1 MPRLLLCVFLCVGLV
16 WAQGGV
22 QKMPNGD
29 MIVEAEGLGRNG
41 TEAMLNAK
49 RAAVEKGI
57 GVFIQSETEIKNFM
71 VNKDVVLTRTVGSVK
86 SAETLSQSTGP
97 DGAVTI
103 SIRAIVSSAGI
114 RDNLAALR
122 ILLESME
129 KPRVMVLVKER
140 NVDADAPSNA
150 VETEI
155 LRYLTEKEFNLV
167 DPSAVE
173 QLKEQEKALK
183 AAQGDAA
190 AAAAIGAEAGAE
202 MIITGT
208 GTAKVAEG
216 LSASM
221 GGMKSAQAD
230 VAVKVIVCATAKVV
244 TAKSEH
250 AAVMHIN
257 PQTGGIAALTKA
269 TQKILDQYVFEKI
282 VGSWQDAINNGIP
295 LRVMVGDVRSFK
307 TSSEVMKAIQNAAS
321 VVKVAKRSW
330 NQTTGVLELEVTYK
344 GNGDGFSETV
354 DSHALPGGG
363 KLQIVGGGQN
373 SIRMK
378 VGP

>member
-1 MPRLLLCVFLCVGLV
+1 MSRLILSLLLCAGLA
-16 WAQGGV
+16 WPQGGV
-22 QKMPNGD
+22 QKLPNGD
-29 MIVEAEGLGRNG
+29 LVVEAEGLGRNA

-57 GVFIQSETEIKNFM
+57 GVSITSETEIKNFM
-71 VNKDVVLTRTVGSVK
+71 VNKDVVLTRTAGSVK
-86 SAETLSQSTGP
+86 SAEILSQTTGP
-97 DGAVTI
+97 DGAVTVN
-103 SIRAIVSSAGI
+103 IRAMVSSSGI

-129 KPRVMVLVKER
+129 KPRVMVLIKEK

-173 QLKEQEKALK
+173 QLREQEKAFK
-183 AAQGDAA
+183 AAGGDAA

-208 GTAKVAEG
+208 GTARVAEG
-216 LSASM
+216 VPDMAD
-221 GGMKSAQAD
+221 MKSAQAD

-244 TAKSEH
+244 TAKTGH
-250 AAVMHIN
+250 AAIMHIN

-269 TQKILDQYVFEKI
+269 TQQIMDQYIFEKI
-282 VGSWQDAINNGIP
+282 VGSWQDAINNGLP
-295 LRVMVGDVRSFK
+295 LRVVVGDVRSFK
-307 TSSEVMKAIQNAAS
+307 TSGEVIKAFQNAAS
-321 VVKVAKRSW
+321 VVKVSKRGW
-330 NQTTGVLELEVTYK
+330 NQGTGVLELEVTYK
-344 GNGDGFSETV
+344 GNSDGFSETV
-354 DSHALPGGG
+354 DSYALPSGG
-363 KLQIVGGGQN
+363 KLQVVGGGQN